1 MRPARRRLV
10 ARAASCFLLVALVPA
25 GLARAS
31 TGRGEDP
38 DTAWAGRIVRRVDV
52 VTRDI
57 FDPVPEGPLAGAY
70 RLANVLHVRTR
81 PITVRAELLVKPG
94 ERLRPGALTETARNL
109 RTLDY
114 LVPVRV
120 EASPVNDSVDVLV
133 ETRDHWTTSPEVNV
147 EGGGGRLYGTLA
159 FTERNL
165 LGLGTQISM
174 QVRDDPTGVSRSV
187 ALSDGNL
194 FGTHLRA
201 SVAGGNGAGGKSNS
215 GSFGLPFYALDTRL
229 SFGGA
234 WSRVVSEAQLFDD
247 EAVAARF
254 GRRIEEAEIF
264 WGTGQLAPDGTVNRF
279 LASFEWKDRR
289 LEPSQLVFGAPAEF
303 AGPLEETRLR
313 RLSAEL
319 RVWRPRWLQRRG
331 VDRFDRVEDF
341 DVGAQFAFKG
351 GFAPRALGSGAD
363 EGYMRARLDAGVDAG
378 PLGFG
383 LARTSWSARLRSGA
397 RESLGRVSARW
408 VVQPARD
415 QTFALG
421 AVGEAGR
428 RMPRDF
434 QLELGGLNGLRA
446 FGVHALTGTQAWR
459 LNAEHRVIVLRD
471 CWQLVSFGGAV
482 FLDSG
487 RTWGPGS
494 SGKGWHHGAGF
505 GLRLALPHSALNQVA
520 RFDLAWPVGPED
532 DGRRGP
538 VLTFG
543 SSQAF

>member
-1 MRPARRRLV
+1 MTLACVAGAPVTPALAAHGVV
-10 ARAASCFLLVALVPA
+10 APSDT
-25 GLARAS
+25 S
-31 TGRGEDP
+31 WTGRV
-38 DTAWAGRIVRRVDV
+38 VRRVDV

-57 FDPVPEGPLAGAY
+57 FDPVPDGPLSGAY
-70 RLANVLHVRTR
+70 RLANALHVRTR
-81 PITVRAELLVKPG
+81 PVTVRAELLVRPG
-94 ERLRPGALTETARNL
+94 EPLRAGALDETARNL

-120 EASPVNDSVDVLV
+120 EARPAGDSVDVVV
-133 ETRDHWTTSPEVNV
+133 ETRDHWTTSPEVNL

-165 LGLGTQISM
+165 LGLGTQISL
-174 QVRDDPTGVSRSV
+174 QIRDDPTGVSRSV

-201 SVAGGNGAGGKSNS
+201 AIAGGNGAGGKSNTA
-215 GSFGLPFYALDTRL
+215 SFGLPFYALDARF
-229 SFGGA
+229 SFGGS

-254 GRRIEEAEIF
+254 GRRSEDAEVF
-264 WGTGQLAPDGTVNRF
+264 WGMGRLASDGSVNRF
-279 LASFEWKDRR
+279 VASFESKDRR
-289 LEPSQLVFGAPAEF
+289 FEPSRLEFGAPADF
-303 AGPLEETRLR
+303 AGPLEELRLR
-313 RLSAEL
+313 RVSAEL

-341 DVGAQFAFKG
+341 DVGTQFAFKG
-351 GFAPRALGSGAD
+351 GFAPRALGSSAD

-383 LARTSWSARLRSGA
+383 LVRSGASARLRSGA
-397 RESLGRVSARW
+397 RESLARVSARW
-408 VVQPARD
+408 IVQPARD
-415 QTFALG
+415 QTFAVG

-459 LNAEHRVIVLRD
+459 LNAEHRVIVLRE

-482 FLDSG
+482 FFDSG

-494 SGKGWHHGAGF
+494 SGRGWHHGAGF

-538 VLTFG
+538 VITFG